1 MNTRSV
7 LSGGYSVCSVCNYK
21 HKIHLYSH
29 LDGAWAFGWGLGEK
43 VFFRIPDIVG
53 TDMKQ
58 DPKHWEVC
66 VCRWINVAGL
76 RLLFIERAAYKSDL
90 LLASSIVALR
100 MSPVNRKLC
109 LDHLYRVLYAKFH
122 FPSGS
127 PGFRCTVG
135 RCCLCDQPWRKA
147 VGSGSGLPWAETWR
161 VITVLF
167 VGKERSTLWVS
178 THGKEWTSEAY
189 KWISSDSAH
198 VSLPCGSCC
207 LSFCYNKP

>member
-21 HKIHLYSH
+21 HKIYLYSH
-29 LDGAWAFGWGLGEK
+29 LDGAWGERCSSESLTLWAQTWNK
-43 VFFRIPDIVG
+43 TPNIEG
-53 TDMKQ
+53 
-58 DPKHWEVC
+58 C

-109 LDHLYRVLYAKFH
+109 LDHLYRGLYAKLH

-127 PGFRCTVG
+127 PGFQCTVG

-147 VGSGSGLPWAETWR
+147 VGSGSGLPWAETLHTCQCIFLAEGR
-161 VITVLF
+161 V
-167 VGKERSTLWVS
+167 
-178 THGKEWTSEAY
+178 
-189 KWISSDSAH
+189 SS
-198 VSLPCGSCC
+198 L
-207 LSFCYNKP
+207 